1 MSKSKLHDDAD
12 AGLERIKKLEAL
24 LAASPANSLQR
35 RKLADVIR
43 IEAAIYRKSLDA
55 DQAAKTLDPRT
66 RYRSMI

>member
-1 MSKSKLHDDAD
+1 MSKSKRHADAD

-24 LAASPANSLQR
+24 LAASPANSLQH

-55 DQAAKTLDPRT
+55 DQAAKTLDPRP
-66 RYRSMI
+66 RARSMM